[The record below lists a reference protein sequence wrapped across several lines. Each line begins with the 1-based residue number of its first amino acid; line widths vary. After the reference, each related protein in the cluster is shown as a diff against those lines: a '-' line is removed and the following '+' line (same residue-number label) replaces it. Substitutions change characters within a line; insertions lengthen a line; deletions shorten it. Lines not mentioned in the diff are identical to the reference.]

1 MRDVTPCSIPYGMSQ
16 LYYCARAMHAGS
28 YSEQYSAVYTA
39 VPLQTTSPPFPPP
52 LPNKKIIDG
61 ILCDVYL

>member
-39 VPLQTTSPPFPPP
+39 IPLQTTSAP